1 MQRRSTFG
9 ERLLV
14 LWWFLSAFFLSSA
27 PLVSGVIAA
36 DLVPGVGGVRP
47 SVPVPM
53 LVLALMA
60 IVGVAVVFGGV
71 LERVVARVVPARSV
85 FRRITLEVAS
95 ALLLWVLLLPL
106 MDRGLGAA
114 AAAVVAIAL
123 YKMAEPVLDR
133 LGRKWADT
141 ADD

>member
-1 MQRRSTFG
+1 MPRRSTFG
-9 ERLLV
+9 ERLLL

-36 DLVPGVGGVRP
+36 DLVPGVGGVRS

-71 LERVVARVVPARSV
+71 LERVVSRLVPMRSV
-85 FRRITLEVAS
+85 FRWVTQEVAS

-106 MDRGLGAA
+106 MERGLGAA
-114 AAAVVAIAL
+114 VAAAVSIAL
-123 YKMAEPVLDR
+123 YKVAEPALDR
-133 LGRKWADT
+133 LDRKWADA

>member
-1 MQRRSTFG
+1 MPRRSTFG
-9 ERLLV
+9 ERFLV

-27 PLVSGVIAA
+27 PLVFGVIAA

-60 IVGVAVVFGGV
+60 IVGVAVVFGGP
-71 LERVVARVVPARSV
+71 LERVVARLVPGCSV
-85 FRRITLEVAS
+85 FRRITQEVAS

-106 MDRGLGAA
+106 MERGLGAA
-114 AAAVVAIAL
+114 VAAAVSIAL
-123 YKMAEPVLDR
+123 YKVAEPVLDR
-133 LGRKWADT
+133 LGRKWADA

>member
-1 MQRRSTFG
+1 MPRRSTFG

-27 PLVSGVIAA
+27 PLVFGVIAA

-60 IVGVAVVFGGV
+60 IVGVAVVFGGP
-71 LERVVARVVPARSV
+71 LERVVSRLVPMRSV
-85 FRRITLEVAS
+85 FRRITQEVVS

-106 MDRGLGAA
+106 MERGLGAA
-114 AAAVVAIAL
+114 VAAAVSITL
-123 YKMAEPVLDR
+123 YKVAEPVLDR
-133 LGRKWADT
+133 LDRKRADT
-141 ADD
+141 TSD

>member
-1 MQRRSTFG
+1 MPRRSTFG
-9 ERLLV
+9 ERFLV

-71 LERVVARVVPARSV
+71 LERVVAQLVPMRSV
-85 FRRITLEVAS
+85 FRRTTQEVAS

-106 MDRGLGAA
+106 MERGLGAA
-114 AAAVVAIAL
+114 VAAAVSIAL
-123 YKMAEPVLDR
+123 YKVAEPVLDR
-133 LGRKWADT
+133 LGRKWADA

>member
-27 PLVSGVIAA
+27 PLVFGVIAA
-36 DLVPGVGGVRP
+36 DLVPGVGGVRQ
-47 SVPVPM
+47 SVPVPV

-60 IVGVAVVFGGV
+60 VVGVAVVFGSA
-71 LERVVARVVPARSV
+71 LERVVDQLVPARPV
-85 FRRITLEVAS
+85 LRRIAQEAAS
-95 ALLLWVLLLPL
+95 ALLLWALLLPL
-106 MDRGLGAA
+106 MERGLGAA
-114 AAAVVAIAL
+114 VAAAVSIAL
-123 YKMAEPVLDR
+123 YKAAEAVLDR
-133 LGRKWADT
+133 LDRKRVDM